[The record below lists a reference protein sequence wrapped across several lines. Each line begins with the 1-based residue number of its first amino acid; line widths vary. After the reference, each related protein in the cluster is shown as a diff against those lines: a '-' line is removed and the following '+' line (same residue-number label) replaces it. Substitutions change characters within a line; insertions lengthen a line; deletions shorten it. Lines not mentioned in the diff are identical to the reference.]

1 MTMSNPPELQLRV
14 ARKRVEAQDICSFE
28 LVEPQGRPLPAF
40 TAGAHLDVRASVGT
54 VRQYSLCQPFDQ
66 VGRYVI
72 AVLREPASRGGSRA
86 MHDDVREGDLLTVSA
101 PKNHFELAP
110 GARKS
115 LLLAGGIGVTPIL
128 CMAETLART
137 GAAFEMH
144 YCVRS
149 RERAA
154 FVGQMQAAAF
164 ASSVH
169 LHCDDGPAEQRVDLQ
184 AILDQPDE
192 HTHLYVCG
200 PKGFMDATLST
211 ARAKGW
217 TEDRIH
223 FEYFSAE
230 VVKSTTDADFDVVLA
245 SSGRVLHVTRDQTV
259 VQALAAAGVE
269 VPTSCEQ
276 GVCGTCLTRVI
287 EGVPDHKDMYLTP
300 AEQALNDQFTPCCS
314 RAKSKRLV
322 LDL

>member
-1 MTMSNPPELQLRV
+1 MSNAPELKVRV
-14 ARKRVEAQDICSFE
+14 ARKRTEAQDICSFE

-40 TAGAHLDVRASVGT
+40 TAGAHLDVHAGSGL
-54 VRQYSLCQPFDQ
+54 VRQYSLCQPCDQ
-66 VGRYVI
+66 AGRYVI
-72 AVLREPASRGGSRA
+72 AVLREPASRGGSKA
-86 MHDDVREGDLLTVSA
+86 MHDDVREGDLLNISA
-101 PKNHFELAP
+101 PKNHFEMAS
-110 GARKS
+110 GVHKS

-128 CMAETLART
+128 CMAETLARA

-154 FVGQMQAAAF
+154 FVGQMQAAVF

-169 LHCDDGPAEQRVDLQ
+169 LHFDDGPAEQRVDLQ
-184 AILDQPDE
+184 AILDQPDA

-217 TEDRIH
+217 PEAQIH

-230 VVKSTTDADFDVVLA
+230 VVKSDSDAEFDVVLA
-245 SSGRVLHVTRDQTV
+245 SSGRVLRVARDQTV

-287 EGVPDHKDMYLTP
+287 DGVPDHKDMYLTP
-300 AEQALNDQFTPCCS
+300 MEQAKNDQFTPCCS
-314 RAKSKRLV
+314 RAKSQRLV

>member
-1 MTMSNPPELQLRV
+1 MSNAPELQVRV
-14 ARKRVEAQDICSFE
+14 ARKRAEAQDICSFE

-40 TAGAHLDVRASVGT
+40 TAGAHVDVHPGAGL
-54 VRQYSLCQPFDQ
+54 VRQYSLCQPSDPT
-66 VGRYVI
+66 GRYVI
-72 AVLREPASRGGSRA
+72 AVLREPASRGGSKA
-86 MHDDVREGDLLTVSA
+86 MHDDVCEGDLLTISA
-101 PKNHFELAP
+101 PKNHFEMAP
-110 GARKS
+110 GTHKR

-128 CMAETLART
+128 CIAETLARA

-144 YCVRS
+144 YCVRT

-154 FVGQMQAAAF
+154 FVDQMQASSFAA
-164 ASSVH
+164 SVH
-169 LHCDDGPAEQRVDLQ
+169 LHFDNGPAEQRIDLQ
-184 AILDQPDE
+184 AILDQPDG

-211 ARAKGW
+211 ARARGW
-217 TEDRIH
+217 PEAQIH

-230 VVKSTTDADFDVVLA
+230 VVKSDTDAEFEVVLA
-245 SSGRVLHVTRDQTV
+245 SSGRVLRVARDQTV

-287 EGVPDHKDMYLTP
+287 EGVPDHKDVYLTP
-300 AEQALNDQFTPCCS
+300 IEQAKNDQFTPCCS
-314 RAKSKRLV
+314 RAKSQRLV